1 LLAAFLAG
9 RNARTIQAYR
19 QDLEDFAAFL
29 PAASIEDAARI
40 LLTRGHGEANALALA
55 YKIELCKRELAPSTI
70 NRRLAALR
78 SMVKLARSLGMI
90 PWSLEVESVKS
101 EPYRD
106 TRGPG
111 RDGFRRILDL
121 LSERTD
127 PKGIR
132 DVALL
137 RCLYDLALRRAEV
150 IGLDM
155 ENLDLAAGT
164 VAVLRKGR
172 TERMAV
178 TLPDPT
184 KAALEAWLA
193 IRGTAPGPLFR
204 SLDRARKGNGR
215 LTGAAVY
222 SIVRALGRKAGL
234 TTRPH
239 GLRHA
244 AITEALDLTGGD
256 VRAVQ
261 KFSRHRDVRVLERYD
276 DSRQDLAGE
285 VARKVADGIGYPE
298 PKKTA

>member
-1 LLAAFLAG
+1 I
-9 RNARTIQAYR
+9 RAYR
-19 QDLEDFAAFL
+19 QDLEDFAEFI
-29 PAASIEDAARI
+29 PVSSVEEAARL
-40 LLTRGHGEANALALA
+40 LLTGGHGGANALALA
-55 YKIELCKRELAPSTI
+55 YKTHLYELGLAPSTI

-111 RDGFRRILDL
+111 RDGFRRILDRL
-121 LSERTD
+121 VQRTD

-132 DVALL
+132 DIALL

-150 IGLDM
+150 VGLDL
-155 ENLDLAAGT
+155 EDLDLAAGT
-164 VAVLRKGR
+164 LAVLGKGR
-172 TERMAV
+172 TEKSPV
-178 TLPDPT
+178 TLPGPT

-193 IRGTAPGPLFR
+193 IRGPTPGPLFR

-215 LTGAAVY
+215 LTGGAVY
-222 SIVRALGRKAGL
+222 LIVRKLGRKAGL
-234 TTRPH
+234 ETRPH

-244 AITEALDLTGGD
+244 AITEALDLTRGD

-261 KFSRHRDVRVLERYD
+261 KFSRHRDVRTLERYD
-276 DSRQDLAGE
+276 DARQDLAGE
-285 VARKVADGIGYPE
+285 VAKKVAEGIGYPE
-298 PKKTA
+298 PKTGPPELF